1 MRKKVLLVVVVCVLL
16 VLFIIDKTSDYS
28 IKYEIDG
35 FQVTES
41 FKKNKAHFIIEKDDK
56 MYDYLYFHKRFFDR
70 KIVSSIHSEEVN
82 GYLCLKPNING
93 LDGYYICSNGEEN
106 ITREV
111 LDKSIVYEESSKD
124 FKFNSLDNNEY
135 MLIWKYDGF
144 YYLNGN
150 EMKSINLFNSERY
163 SNDLMFKID
172 NYIVFPKYENNYLF
186 NTFIILDMTTGKY
199 KEVETKY
206 SINYDSYYVGNN
218 KNSLYLFDNKNEN
231 LYEINY
237 KKNKVDLVGSSIR
250 GFIKYEN
257 GREKNAKLEEYTKDK
272 ITYFDSEEELVKVNN
287 NVISYNDYELKYSD
301 YNVNATNV
309 IDDKVY
315 YVYKDNVYKYEK
327 GRTTLVCHYFELNFN
342 SEGRI
347 FVYSK

>member
-1 MRKKVLLVVVVCVLL
+1 
-16 VLFIIDKTSDYS
+16 
-28 IKYEIDG
+28 
-35 FQVTES
+35 
-41 FKKNKAHFIIEKDDK
+41 
-56 MYDYLYFHKRFFDR
+56 
-70 KIVSSIHSEEVN
+70 
-82 GYLCLKPNING
+82 
-93 LDGYYICSNGEEN
+93 
-106 ITREV
+106 
-111 LDKSIVYEESSKD
+111 
-124 FKFNSLDNNEY
+124 
-135 MLIWKYDGF
+135 
-144 YYLNGN
+144 
-150 EMKSINLFNSERY
+150 MKSINLFNSERY

-172 NYIVFPKYENNYLF
+172 NYIVFPKYQNNYLF

-301 YNVNATNV
+301 YDVNATIV
-309 IDDKVY
+309 IEDKVY
-315 YVYKDNVYKYEK
+315 YVYKDNVYKYDK
-327 GRTTLVCHYFELNFN
+327 GKTTLVCHYFELNFN

-347 FVYSK
+347 FVYIK